1 MAQVGCSL
9 LSIFPYSKCSFEAMT
24 QRCPPRVF
32 HGSKPTSI
40 PWQQR
45 GPPGSLDDVKVEVNE
60 EYSDSQERTSSKGEE
75 PEEPIVELTAEEV
88 FELKR
93 IKGRLNSARLMV
105 SGWVSRL
112 QPQNYSDDF
121 TTVFI
126 DDDLEKTSKD
136 ANALE
141 GEMRMLLW
149 MLDDATPDNP
159 YVRARRKVYLI
170 ACEKFE
176 AIENRYSQMACIAN
190 RIIPPII
197 SQISPLKRKERDD

>member
-1 MAQVGCSL
+1 MVQVGWSL

-24 QRCPPRVF
+24 QSWPPRVF

-88 FELKR
+88 FKLKR
-93 IKGRLNSARLMV
+93 IKRRLKSEHCVV

-112 QPQNYSDDF
+112 QPQNYGDF
-121 TTVFI
+121 TTIFI
-126 DDDLEKTSKD
+126 FEEVEKLYND

-176 AIENRYSQMACIAN
+176 AIENRYSQMACIG
-190 RIIPPII
+190 
-197 SQISPLKRKERDD
+197 QLDLKFMS